1 MHQLLLF
8 RHGECEPPDSGDRAR
23 PLTAAGREV
32 ATRIGAYLAESKTKI
47 DLALISDSAR
57 TRETW
62 EVAGQAYGAK
72 PHVRIVGR
80 LYQAARNDLMELA
93 REVPDSA
100 RTVLIVGHNPAL
112 GEFASQFA
120 GSGNAEALARLRRGF
135 PPGGLAIFEVETDEW
150 RQLRWF
156 SGALER
162 FLT

>member
-8 RHGECEPPDSGDRAR
+8 RHGESEPPDSGDRER

-32 ATRIGAYLAESKTKI
+32 ATRVGAYLAESKTRI
-47 DLALISDSAR
+47 DLALISDTKR
-57 TRETW
+57 TRQTW
-62 EVAGQAYGAK
+62 EAAGTAFGSK

-80 LYQAARNDLMELA
+80 LYQAARSDVMDLA
-93 REVPDSA
+93 RGVPDSA
-100 RTVLIVGHNPAL
+100 RSVLILGHNPAI

-120 GSGNAEALARLRRGF
+120 GSGNPEALARLRRGF
-135 PPGGLAIFEVETDEW
+135 PPGGLAMFDVETDEW

-156 SGALER
+156 SGSLER